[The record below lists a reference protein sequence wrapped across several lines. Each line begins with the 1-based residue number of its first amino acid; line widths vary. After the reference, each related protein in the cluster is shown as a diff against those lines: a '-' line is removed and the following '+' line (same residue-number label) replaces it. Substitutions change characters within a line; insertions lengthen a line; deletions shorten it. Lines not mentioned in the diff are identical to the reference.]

1 MNTLL
6 FYITKYI
13 FTNKSKQEIYNMS
26 CNELRQMLQIQ
37 LDKKSNQSE
46 KYLLNIRINNN
57 SRVQMQFNSL
67 RTMLIYQIININYKN
82 EFKVARI

>member
-57 SRVQMQFNSL
+57 SRYKCN
-67 RTMLIYQIININYKN
+67 LI
-82 EFKVARI
+82 V